1 MKIKPIL
8 PFRAVVTGSAYPK
21 HFTTDDDF
29 AADSEAAKAALDLG
43 CLSDKDAATV
53 RKALEASAKPK
64 TKTKADGAA
73 PENKAGG
80 AKD

>member
-1 MKIKPIL
+1 MKIKPIS

-29 AADSEAAKAALDLG
+29 APNSEAAKAALDLG
-43 CLSDKDAATV
+43 CLSDGDAATV
-53 RKALEASAKPK
+53 RKAQGAAKRK
-64 TKTKADGAA
+64 ARTKAQGAA